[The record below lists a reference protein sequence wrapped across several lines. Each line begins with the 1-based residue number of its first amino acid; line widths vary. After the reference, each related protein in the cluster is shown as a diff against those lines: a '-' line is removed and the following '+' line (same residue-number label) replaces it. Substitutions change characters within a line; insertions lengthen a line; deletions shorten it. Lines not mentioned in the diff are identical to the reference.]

1 LLAFVLINLLR
12 NTIEGGVLQKRETGT
27 EKEIG
32 IRIGIEIETETG
44 RGTVKGKE
52 SMMVT
57 STGMYQNH
65 VAS

>member
-1 LLAFVLINLLR
+1 LFVLIIFLR
-12 NTIEGGVLQKRETGT
+12 NTIDGGVLQKRETGT

-32 IRIGIEIETETG
+32 IGIGIGIETETG
-44 RGTVKGKE
+44 RRRGTVKEKE
-52 SMMVT
+52 SMIVT